1 VRLSNRTRPGN
12 SSYRN
17 LGQLR
22 TATCRTGNP
31 AALHGLGRL
40 FDLEHFIELLEE
52 TRYVV
57 CPAKDT
63 HLFALELPDS
73 DAAIVRDDAGRL
85 LRALGVLGL
94 RVPTCCYN
102 VGGVSLYSI
111 CEKRS
116 HPKSVRT
123 RKRPVTYRRL
133 PAEINIE
140 AEYDNI

>member
-1 VRLSNRTRPGN
+1 VRLANRKRPGN

-22 TATCRTGNP
+22 TATRRTGNP

-57 CPAKDT
+57 YPAKDT

-73 DAAIVRDDAGRL
+73 DAAIVRDDADVCCARTWCIRSPRADL
-85 LRALGVLGL
+85 LLECERCVVVFHLRRALSSAVGSYPQEAGHL
-94 RVPTCCYN
+94 PTSSRRN
-102 VGGVSLYSI
+102 QH
-111 CEKRS
+111 RS
-116 HPKSVRT
+116 R
-123 RKRPVTYRRL
+123 
-133 PAEINIE
+133 I
-140 AEYDNI
+140 